1 MDRFPIEG
9 REPLNNLKQTLKI
22 MRITLLLLFFC
33 VLFSYADGSYSQE
46 KKFTISVKSTSI
58 KEICEEL
65 ENNSNYRF
73 LFAGNAK
80 KIIKKRVNLTADS
93 ENIEEILKSI
103 LSDTGLSYRILE
115 DQVVIYQDE
124 LENSSKETGK
134 RIPDFA
140 VQQQGTVRGKVVD
153 QKGEPLPGVTITIEG
168 TTRGVI
174 TDIDG
179 TYSIAAGSS
188 DKLVF
193 SFVGMESQTI
203 QVGNQTTIN
212 VTLTEKVDELE
223 EVTIVAFGRQ
233 KKESVISSITTVNAK
248 ELKVPSSNL
257 TTAFAGRVAGL
268 ISYQTSGEPGSDNAQ
283 FFIRGIT
290 TFGADAKKDPLI
302 LIDGVELTS
311 EDLARLNTDDIASFS
326 IMKDATATALY
337 GARGANGVILVTT
350 KEGREGKVQV
360 NARIEN
366 SISSPTQ
373 MVKLADPITYM
384 KMHNEAVLT
393 RDPNGVREYSA
404 EKIEMTER
412 GLYPDIFPATDWYK
426 ALFND
431 HAINQRANISVSG
444 GGAIARYYVAA
455 SIAKDNGN
463 LKVDR
468 RSNFNSNIDLTK
480 YTLRSNVNV
489 NLTKTTELI
498 MRLSSTF
505 DDYRGPIDGGSA
517 MYRKVMQANPVY
529 FKPFYEPDEQFEYVN
544 HILFGNYATA
554 DYINPY
560 AQALRGYRDYSK
572 NMTMTQFELK
582 QNLGMLTEGLT
593 FRTMVNMNRFSEF
606 TVNREYT
613 PFYYSID
620 MYDLASNSYTLKNLN
635 PESGEPFLRYNPG
648 TRNINTV
655 FYLESALECNKTI
668 AEKHS
673 INSLLVYIMRQ
684 EKNGIADNL
693 LLSLPNRNL
702 GLSGRLAYNYDSRY
716 FGEFNFG
723 YNGSERFS
731 KENRWGFFPSVG
743 LAWMVSNE
751 AFFSDLNNLF
761 PQFKLKAT
769 YGLVGND
776 AIGSN
781 NDRFYYLSQVD
792 MDASRN
798 VNWGAMMNY
807 NPRGISVS
815 RYANDMIGWETAY
828 KTNVGAELSVKGGL
842 SANIDLFHERRENIL
857 LTRVIPQTMGII
869 PAIKANLGV
878 ASGQGVDME
887 LNYEKFI
894 TNDFYITGRGTFT
907 YATSKVMEW
916 EEPDYASTPWRSR
929 VGYSINQNWG
939 YIAERLFVDEREVA
953 NSPTQFGNVMGGDIK
968 YRDVNEDGVISAL
981 DQVPIGYPTVPEI
994 NYGFGTTIGYKGF
1007 DFSFFFQGSGRQS
1020 FWLNIGNIQP
1030 FVDGDANDG
1039 LIGQNAVL
1047 QAIADNYWSESN
1059 RNPYAFWPRLSTYS
1073 ITNNNQTSTWWMQ
1086 DATFIRLKSAEF
1098 GYSLPKRFT
1107 QKIYMTNCRF
1117 YLSGTNLL
1125 TWSRFKLWDPEM
1137 AGNGLGYPL
1146 QRVINVGLNLN
1157 F

>member
-1 MDRFPIEG
+1 MNKNSIEG
-9 REPLNNLKQTLKI
+9 NTPDNTVKQLYACIK
-22 MRITLLLLFFC
+22 ITLFLLF
-33 VLFSYADGSYSQE
+33 VPILYLQAAVSYSLE
-46 KKFTISVKSTSI
+46 TSFTYDVETSPEDGMIQNGVKNDLSVP
-58 KEICEEL
+58 
-65 ENNSNYRF
+65 
-73 LFAGNAK
+73 AA
-80 KIIKKRVNLTADS
+80 
-93 ENIEEILKSI
+93 
-103 LSDTGLSYRILE
+103 
-115 DQVVIYQDE
+115 
-124 LENSSKETGK
+124 
-134 RIPDFA
+134 
-140 VQQQGTVRGKVVD
+140 QQQITVTGRVVD
-153 QKGEPLPGVTITIEG
+153 QQGEPLPGVTITIEG

-179 TYSIAAGSS
+179 SYSIQAEPAS
-188 DKLVF
+188 KLIF
-193 SFVGMESQTI
+193 SFVGMENQVIEVANRSTI
-203 QVGNQTTIN
+203 DVI
-212 VTLTEKVDELE
+212 LSEKIDELD

-233 KKESVISSITTVNAK
+233 KKESVISSITTVSAK
-248 ELKVPSSNL
+248 DLKVPSSNL

-290 TFGADAKKDPLI
+290 TFGAEAKKDPLI
-302 LIDGVELTS
+302 LIDGVELTTD
-311 EDLARLNTDDIASFS
+311 DLARLNTDDIASFS

-360 NARIEN
+360 NARVEN
-366 SISSPTQ
+366 SFSTPTQ
-373 MVKLADPITYM
+373 MVQLANPVTYM
-384 KMHNEAVLT
+384 NMHNEAVLT
-393 RDPNGVREYSA
+393 RNPNGVREYSA
-404 EKIEMTER
+404 EKIEMTQR

-426 ALFND
+426 SMFND
-431 HAINQRANISVSG
+431 YTINQRANISVSG
-444 GGAIARYYVAA
+444 GGSIARYYVAA

-468 RSNFNSNIDLTK
+468 RNNFNSNIDLTK
-480 YTLRSNVNV
+480 YTVRSNVNV
-489 NLTKTTELI
+489 NLTRSTELI

-529 FKPFYEPDEQFEYVN
+529 FKPSYEPDEQFGYVN
-544 HILFGNYATA
+544 HVLFGNYATA

-582 QNLGMLTEGLT
+582 QNLDMLTDGLK
-593 FRTMVNMNRFSEF
+593 FRAMVNMNRFSEF
-606 TVNREYT
+606 TVVREYT
-613 PFYYSID
+613 PYYYSID
-620 MYDLASNSYTLKNLN
+620 TYNLADHSYTLKNLN
-635 PESGEPFLRYNPG
+635 PETGDTFLQYSPG
-648 TRNINTV
+648 SRNINTV
-655 FYLESALECNKTI
+655 FYLESALEYNKEV
-668 AEKHS
+668 ADRH
-673 INSLLVYIMRQ
+673 NLNGLLVYIMRQ

-731 KENRWGFFPSVG
+731 KEHRWGFFPSVG
-743 LAWMVSNE
+743 LAWMLSNE

-792 MDASRN
+792 MNASRN

-807 NPRGISVS
+807 NPSGIDVS
-815 RYANDMIGWETAY
+815 RYANDRIGWETAY
-828 KTNVGAELSVKGGL
+828 KTNVGAEITVKGGL
-842 SANIDLFHERRENIL
+842 SANIDLFHEKRENIL

-878 ASGQGVDME
+878 ASGKGIDVE
-887 LNYEKFI
+887 LNYEKII
-894 TNDFYITGRGTFT
+894 TSDFYVTGRGTFT
-907 YATSKVMEW
+907 YASSEVLEW
-916 EEPDYASTPWRSR
+916 EEPDYAGTPWRSK

-968 YRDVNEDGVISAL
+968 YRDVNDDGVISAL
-981 DQVPIGYPTVPEI
+981 DQVPIGHPTVPEI

-1020 FWLNIGNIQP
+1020 FWLNIGNVQP
-1030 FVDGDANDG
+1030 FVDGDSDDG

-1047 QAIADNYWSESN
+1047 QAIADNYWTESN

-1086 DATFIRLKSAEF
+1086 DASFLRLKSAEF
-1098 GYSLPKRFT
+1098 GYTLPRRLTEKM
-1107 QKIYMTNCRF
+1107 YMSNCRI

-1125 TWSRFKLWDPEM
+1125 AWSRFKLWDPEM

-1146 QRVINVGLNLN
+1146 QRVINLGLNVN